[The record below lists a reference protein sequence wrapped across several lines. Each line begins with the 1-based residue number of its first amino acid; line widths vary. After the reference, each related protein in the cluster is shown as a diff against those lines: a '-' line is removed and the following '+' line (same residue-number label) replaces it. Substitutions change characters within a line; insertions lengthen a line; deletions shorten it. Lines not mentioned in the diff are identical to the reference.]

1 MKRHAEKKT
10 NISHEIVVACSLSK
24 CGGDGDLPELSEM
37 SAAEKADLRRLATFN
52 LTWED
57 YQYKTLDGVTIERA
71 AFLYDGISPCPPL
84 VDGMK
89 IQDGQI
95 TGHPCPVIK
104 FTLSRAVPIG
114 DFCMSIFMSSIR
126 FVADIHKN
134 DYDKYF
140 FFEDHN
146 GYFWPLQGKE
156 LVKAEHL
163 LKSAG
168 LLLDY
173 EVDVSRMLSR
183 EGFPMSELIST

>member
-57 YQYKTLDGVTIERA
+57 YQYETLDGVTIERA

-114 DFCMSIFMSSIR
+114 DFCRSLFLSSMR
-126 FVADIHKN
+126 FVAGIHKE
-134 DYDKYF
+134 DCDKYF

-146 GYFWPLQGKE
+146 GYFWSLQGKE
-156 LVKAEHL
+156 LEETEKHL
-163 LKSAG
+163 QNAG
-168 LLLDY
+168 LLLNR
-173 EVDVSRMLSR
+173 EVDVSRLISKD
-183 EGFPMSELIST
+183 GFPMSELI